1 MSTALTPGFAD
12 PVADAQ
18 ACFRAVLD
26 AMAHPGQVQ
35 SVPFV
40 APPAPLCTAAAAVVL
55 TLVDQD
61 APLSLDPA
69 TAAAASWIS
78 FHTGVSIVEAN
89 AADFVLAQS
98 LPDLTQLA
106 NGTDEAP
113 ETAATVIIQVASLTS
128 GARFQLAGPGLR
140 VPSVLTVDGLPGATL
155 VVAEGDPKPV
165 EVLRMPSASDEV
177 DTFRVLVT
185 ARPDGLMDGSQPI
198 DFVLTETATGKQT
211 VYHSTFMG
219 PPGYAATRAK

>member
-26 AMAHPGQVQ
+26 AMAHPGQVL

-40 APPAPLCTAAAAVVL
+40 VPPAPLCAAATAVVL

-69 TAAAASWIS
+69 SAAAGSWIS

-89 AADFVLAQS
+89 VADFVLAQS

-113 ETAATVIIQVASLTS
+113 ETAATVIVQVMSLTS

-140 VPSVLTVDGLPGATL
+140 APSVLTVDGLPA
-155 VVAEGDPKPV
+155 
-165 EVLRMPSASDEV
+165 
-177 DTFRVLVT
+177 
-185 ARPDGLMDGSQPI
+185 
-198 DFVLTETATGKQT
+198 DFVTRWAANHALFPRGVDLILCAGETMTALPRSVMIGEL
-211 VYHSTFMG
+211 
-219 PPGYAATRAK
+219 